1 MEKPRITF
9 FDTTLRDGE
18 QAPGCSMGVYDKL
31 RMARQLDEL
40 GVDVLEAGFPI
51 ASEDDYRAV
60 RLIGA
65 EVSRPVIAGLA
76 RASEPD
82 IRRAWA
88 ALETARR
95 PRIHV
100 FLASSDLHL
109 QCKLKITRDQAL
121 EQVDRA
127 VAFAKSLCRDV
138 EFSPEDATRSDLDF
152 LCRVVQTAVD
162 AGATTINI
170 PDTVGYAVPDEFA
183 GIIRT
188 VRERVLG
195 IDRVTISVH
204 CHNDLGL
211 AVANTIA
218 AINAGARQVECT
230 INGIGE
236 RAGNAALEEIVMAG
250 RTRPQVFAFQCRVNP
265 REIVRTSRLL
275 SHETGVFPQPNKAI
289 VGRNAFAHE
298 AGIHQHGVL
307 QNGLTY
313 EIIAPE
319 TVGAGGSSI
328 VLGKHSGR
336 HALERRYRQ
345 LGYEPDANALE
356 QLYQAFTALADKK
369 RQILDEDLLTLLHD
383 GFHRAPEVYN
393 LTSLRVTCGTE
404 TASADVR
411 LAGPGFRE
419 RNASATG
426 NGPIAAAF
434 AAIAEAVGRSIE
446 VLDLSVQ
453 SVTPGRDSLGRVVLQ
468 VRIDGKSLS
477 GHGASTDIVEAGARA
492 LVHALNKADHADG
505 LETAA
510 LSSSYFWGV

>member
-18 QAPGCSMGVYDKL
+18 QAPGCSMCVYDKL
-31 RMARQLDEL
+31 RMARQLDDL
-40 GVDVLEAGFPI
+40 GVDVIEAGFPI
-51 ASEDDYRAV
+51 ASEDDFRAV
-60 RLIGA
+60 RLIA
-65 EVSRPVIAGLA
+65 TELSRPIIAGLA

-88 ALETARR
+88 ALETAQR

-109 QCKLKITRDQAL
+109 QCKLKITREQAL

-127 VAFAKSLCRDV
+127 VAFAKSLCAEV

-183 GIIRT
+183 GIICT

-195 IDRVTISVH
+195 IENVTISVH

-230 INGIGE
+230 VNGIGE
-236 RAGNAALEEIVMAG
+236 RAGNASLEEIAMVLSVRQAQLPYQTG
-250 RTRPQVFAFQCRVNP
+250 INTQRIYPTSCLLS
-265 REIVRTSRLL
+265 EIVGFT
-275 SHETGVFPQPNKAI
+275 PQPNKAI

-298 AGIHQHGVL
+298 AGIHQHGVIANPL
-307 QNGLTY
+307 CY
-313 EIIAPE
+313 EIMTPE
-319 TVGAGGSSI
+319 SVGVQGNNL

-336 HALERRYRQ
+336 HALSKRLAE
-345 LGYEPDANALE
+345 LGCPASGSELDSVYTR
-356 QLYQAFTALADKK
+356 FMKLAESKK
-369 RQILDEDLLTLLHD
+369 KIYDQDLL
-383 GFHRAPEVYN
+383 
-393 LTSLRVTCGTE
+393 SLVPVATRQR
-404 TASADVR
+404 ASAH
-411 LAGPGFRE
+411 
-419 RNASATG
+419 
-426 NGPIAAAF
+426 
-434 AAIAEAVGRSIE
+434 AVS
-446 VLDLSVQ
+446 
-453 SVTPGRDSLGRVVLQ
+453 
-468 VRIDGKSLS
+468 
-477 GHGASTDIVEAGARA
+477 
-492 LVHALNKADHADG
+492 
-505 LETAA
+505 
-510 LSSSYFWGV
+510 